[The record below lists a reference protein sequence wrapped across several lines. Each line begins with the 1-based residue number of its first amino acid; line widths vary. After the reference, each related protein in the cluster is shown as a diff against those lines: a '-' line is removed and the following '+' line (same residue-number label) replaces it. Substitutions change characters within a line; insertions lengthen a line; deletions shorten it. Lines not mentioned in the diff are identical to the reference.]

1 MKLTF
6 YISIVLL
13 VLIIVSCDS
22 NDSVVGSED
31 DTKITNLSFTITSTT
46 LEASSKRLVAK
57 GTVKNN
63 GNSNV
68 TSPWYVEAQFFTD
81 STLTVKLGGSNTQIG
96 VPISKGQ
103 STFWTI
109 YFSSENVDV
118 TKYPDFAVGE
128 LRGIYK

>member
-1 MKLTF
+1 MKSAFFFIIILF
-6 YISIVLL
+6 AL
-13 VLIIVSCDS
+13 VIISCDS
-22 NDSVVGSED
+22 SDSVVGNED
-31 DTKITNLSFTITSTT
+31 DTKILYLSFTITSTK
-46 LEASSKRLVAK
+46 LEASSGRLVAK

-63 GNSNV
+63 GNSEV

-81 STLTVKLGGSNTQIG
+81 STLTAKLGGSNTQIG

-109 YFSSENVDV
+109 YFTSENVDV
-118 TKYPDFAVGE
+118 TKYPNFAVSE

>member
-1 MKLTF
+1 MKLAVFMAMMFT
-6 YISIVLL
+6 L
-13 VLIIVSCDS
+13 LIIVSCDT
-22 NDSVVGSED
+22 NDSVVGSDD
-31 DTKITNLSFTITSTT
+31 DTKISNLSFTIQSTS

-63 GNSNV
+63 GNSEV

-109 YFSSENVDV
+109 TFSSENVDV
-118 TKYPDFAVGE
+118 TDYPKFAVGE